1 MAMETH
7 ENCLLFLFVV
17 SGCFCFFDFHIF
29 RVWDFPFF
37 FDLSWGLS
45 ALKIPLNP
53 SKALKGPILPKMPLE
68 AEWTEGLLNE
78 SGTD

>member
-1 MAMETH
+1 M
-7 ENCLLFLFVV
+7 
-17 SGCFCFFDFHIF
+17 
-29 RVWDFPFF
+29 FF
-37 FDLSWGLS
+37 FVCCFSLSLSLSLS

-53 SKALKGPILPKMPLE
+53 SQALKGPILPKVPLE

>member
-1 MAMETH
+1 MKTGCCF
-7 ENCLLFLFVV
+7 CLLFQAV
-17 SGCFCFFDFHIF
+17 SFFLIFTFSEFGIF
-29 RVWDFPFF
+29 RFF
-37 FDLSWGLS
+37 VDLSWGLS

-68 AEWTEGLLNE
+68 VEWTEGLLNE

>member
-1 MAMETH
+1 MVV
-7 ENCLLFLFVV
+7 FVC
-17 SGCFCFFDFHIF
+17 CFT
-29 RVWDFPFF
+29 
-37 FDLSWGLS
+37 LSLS
-45 ALKIPLNP
+45 LSLSLSDLKIPLNP

>member
-1 MAMETH
+1 MKTGCCF
-7 ENCLLFLFVV
+7 CLLFQAV
-17 SGCFCFFDFHIF
+17 SVFLIFTFSEFGIF
-29 RVWDFPFF
+29 RFF

>member
-7 ENCLLFLFVV
+7 GCFCLLFL
-17 SGCFCFFDFHIF
+17 S
-29 RVWDFPFF
+29 
-37 FDLSWGLS
+37 LSLSLSLS

>member
-1 MAMETH
+1 MPCMH
-7 ENCLLFLFVV
+7 RHNQSCLRKKDLSQNGDGNAWLFLFVV
-17 SGCFCFFDFHIF
+17 S
-29 RVWDFPFF
+29 
-37 FDLSWGLS
+37 LSLSLSLSLS

>member
-7 ENCLLFLFVV
+7 ENWLLFLFVV
-17 SGCFCFFDFHIF
+17 SGCFCFFDFTFSEFGIF
-29 RVWDFPFF
+29 RLFL
-37 FDLSWGLS
+37 DLSWGLS